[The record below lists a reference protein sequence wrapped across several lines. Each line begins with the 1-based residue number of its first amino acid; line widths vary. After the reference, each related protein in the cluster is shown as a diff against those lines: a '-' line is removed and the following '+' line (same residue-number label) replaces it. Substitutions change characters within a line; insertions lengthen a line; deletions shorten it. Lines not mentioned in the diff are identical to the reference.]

1 MAYLNT
7 EDARRIY
14 FEYYPGSKVPVMLI
28 HGWGMSCR
36 VWDTT
41 LVALQAAGHAV
52 VSYDQRGCGASDK
65 DFNEVSITS
74 SARDAVALLA
84 HLGIER
90 AVLNG
95 WSLGGAIAVEAA
107 STLGSGCAG
116 VVLTAGASPRY
127 TQAPD
132 FAIGN
137 PPGSTAQTVAALR
150 EDRANFLYNLTKAV
164 CAIPQTPAMENWMWS
179 IFMQSAPSADVAL
192 ADLDTL
198 DQRAALAA
206 LDAPV
211 LSIVGGKDVVVPPDI
226 CRLAGTVA
234 RHGTTAEFADSGHAP
249 FIEEG
254 PRYRQ
259 VLLDFLATIA

>member
-1 MAYLNT
+1 
-7 EDARRIY
+7 
-14 FEYYPGSKVPVMLI
+14 
-28 HGWGMSCR
+28 
-36 VWDTT
+36 
-41 LVALQAAGHAV
+41 
-52 VSYDQRGCGASDK
+52 
-65 DFNEVSITS
+65 
-74 SARDAVALLA
+74 
-84 HLGIER
+84 
-90 AVLNG
+90 
-95 WSLGGAIAVEAA
+95 
-107 STLGSGCAG
+107 
-116 VVLTAGASPRY
+116 
-127 TQAPD
+127 
-132 FAIGN
+132 
-137 PPGSTAQTVAALR
+137 
-150 EDRANFLYNLTKAV
+150 
-164 CAIPQTPAMENWMWS
+164 MENWMWS